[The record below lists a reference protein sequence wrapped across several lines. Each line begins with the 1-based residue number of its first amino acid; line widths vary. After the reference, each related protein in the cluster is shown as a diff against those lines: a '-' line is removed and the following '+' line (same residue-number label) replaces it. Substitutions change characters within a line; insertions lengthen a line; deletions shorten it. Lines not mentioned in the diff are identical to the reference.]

1 MKRLLLGMAMLL
13 FAAGAAAQDFR
24 ITHGPYLCDM
34 TDDGVTVVWTTSA
47 PALSWVEV
55 APADGRSFYAE
66 EHPRYYETVAGRRQ
80 ARKTLHT
87 VRLRGLEPGTAYC
100 YRIFSREVREWPH
113 YDNVAYGA
121 VASSN
126 VFRRKPYTFR
136 TFPESG
142 AECRFLVLN
151 DIHGQADLMGKLLG
165 AAEFDRTGFV
175 AFNGDM
181 SSSVESREQL
191 FADYIDTAVECFASE
206 TPILFNR
213 GNHDTR
219 GVHADLLPE
228 YFPKGEGTFYALR
241 RYGDVCLLTLDCGE
255 DKPDSDIEYA
265 GLADYDAYRLEQR
278 EWLAEALRS
287 EAFRTAAT
295 RIVLLHVP
303 PDERTLARE
312 PPHQGALPAAAQ
324 RRGYRPDDLRPRA
337 PLFVPRGRR
346 GGCTLPDPC
355 QRQQKLRM
363 LRGRTGEDLPA
374 DHRSRRRSPAHPQN
388 RDERQ
393 SLKTALKP

>member
-100 YRIFSREVREWPH
+100 YRIFSREVREWPQ

-213 GNHDTR
+213 GNHETR

-287 EAFRTAAT
+287 EAIRTAAT

-303 PDERTLARE
+303 PTNGTWHGNLHIKELFLPLLNDAGIDLMICGHEHRYSFHEAGEGDARFPILVNDNKSCVCCE
-312 PPHQGALPAAAQ
+312 VVQGKISLQITGA
-324 RRGYRPDDLRPRA
+324 
-337 PLFVPRGRR
+337 
-346 GGCTLPDPC
+346 GGEVLHTHEIET
-355 QRQQKLRM
+355 K
-363 LRGRTGEDLPA
+363 G
-374 DHRSRRRSPAHPQN
+374 N
-388 RDERQ
+388 R
-393 SLKTALKP
+393 

>member
-1 MKRLLLGMAMLL
+1 MLL

-87 VRLRGLEPGTAYC
+87 VRLRGLEPGTTYC
-100 YRIFSREVREWPH
+100 YRIFSREVREWSH

-121 VASSN
+121 VASSD
-126 VFRRKPYTFR
+126 VYRRKPYAFR
-136 TFPESG
+136 TFPAEGS
-142 AECRFLVLN
+142 ECRFLVLN
-151 DIHGQADLMGKLLG
+151 DIHGRADYMGELLAG
-165 AAEFDRTGFV
+165 VPFDRTGFV
-175 AFNGDM
+175 VFNGDM
-181 SSSVESREQL
+181 SSSVESEEQL
-191 FADYIDTAVECFASE
+191 FADYIDTAVRHFASE
-206 TPILFNR
+206 TPILHNR
-213 GNHDTR
+213 GNHETR
-219 GVHADLLPE
+219 GVFADRLPE

-265 GLADYDAYRLEQR
+265 GLADYDAYRAVQC
-278 EWLAEALRS
+278 EWLAGALQS
-287 EAFRTAAT
+287 EAFRSARV

-303 PDERTLARE
+303 PTTGTWHGNLHLKELFLPLLNDADIDLMICGHEHRYSFHEAGEGDAAFPILVNDNKSCVCCDVA
-312 PPHQGALPAAAQ
+312 QGKISLQ
-324 RRGYRPDDLRPRA
+324 VVRP
-337 PLFVPRGRR
+337 
-346 GGCTLPDPC
+346 GG
-355 QRQQKLRM
+355 
-363 LRGRTGEDLPA
+363 G
-374 DHRSRRRSPAHPQN
+374 SPAHP
-388 RDERQ
+388 
-393 SLKTALKP
+393 